1 MVKALGYA
9 SVSFD
14 LSRPGRL
21 CRGRE
26 RWVAAMELEEPV
38 QLHRLVISGAEFTD
52 DTARD
57 AQRGLTFSGL
67 TPGQVLKALFPD
79 QPLLAFCEEGR
90 PFSSPED
97 ALSRED
103 YDQQR
108 NGGRRVD
115 WCVRW
120 RAVVNTAEEID
131 ALMGGATS
139 SVDGFVPWNGE
150 LTDDLDRALFTLTG
164 HGQTVRT
171 PVARFQ
177 PTAIPIVLEQVDA
190 LVCVHLDKHGPVIAL
205 YSHAP
210 YEAQDALENLAKA
223 HETLAVP
230 FAIPPMLARWDRALY
245 DLRARWNED
254 ELGAFPVPVGEEVQP
269 RWSNPDAR
277 TPQETEAQED
287 PVETAEATDVEQEA
301 APETDETG
309 GDTQEA
315 TPETSEPTDADQ
327 EAAPVTEE
335 PNA

>member
-1 MVKALGYA
+1 
-9 SVSFD
+9 
-14 LSRPGRL
+14 
-21 CRGRE
+21 
-26 RWVAAMELEEPV
+26 MELEEPV

-177 PTAIPIVLEQVDA
+177 PTAIPVVLEQVDA
-190 LVCVHLDKHGPVIAL
+190 LVCVHLDKHGPVIAV

-210 YEAQDALENLAKA
+210 YEAQDALENLAKDN
-223 HETLAVP
+223 ETLAVP

-269 RWSNPDAR
+269 RWSNPA
-277 TPQETEAQED
+277 PEKSQETEAQEAA
-287 PVETAEATDVEQEA
+287 PETEETAEEAQEAASETEETAEEAQEA
-301 APETDETG
+301 APETE
-309 GDTQEA
+309 
-315 TPETSEPTDADQ
+315 ETSA
-327 EAAPVTEE
+327 
-335 PNA
+335 